1 MALRAADPESKSGG
15 RDRILRA
22 AYELFCRFGTRG
34 VGVDTVVAKAK
45 VAKMTLYRHFATKDD
60 LILATLQRREQLWT
74 REWLQDEVSRRA
86 DTPAGQM
93 LAVFDVFGE
102 WFAAAELEGCT
113 FINTM
118 IEFEATDHPVR
129 LASVQHLANIR
140 NFLRDLAAAAG
151 VDDPDGFSR
160 KWHILMKG
168 SIISAME
175 GDRLAARRAQEIGE
189 LLLER
194 HAVAAA

>member
-1 MALRAADPESKSGG
+1 MAQRADTGRAKPGG

-22 AYELFCRFGTRG
+22 AYELFCRFGTRA
-34 VGVDTVVAKAK
+34 VGVDTVVAEAS

-60 LILATLQRREQLWT
+60 LILATLARREQLWT

-86 DTPAGQM
+86 STPAERM
-93 LAVFDVFGE
+93 LAIFDVFGE
-102 WFAAAELEGCT
+102 WFERGHLEGCT

-118 IEFEATDHPVR
+118 IEFESVDHPVR
-129 LASVQHLANIR
+129 LASVQYLANIR
-140 NFLRDLAAAAG
+140 TFLRELATATG
-151 VDDPDGFSR
+151 VEDPDGLAR

-175 GDRLAARRAQEIGE
+175 GDVMAARRSREIGE
-189 LLLER
+189 LLLAR
-194 HAVAAA
+194 YAVAT